1 MASIPTRTVRSD
13 SGGLTVDSV
22 WPRAALFDL
31 DGTLIDSVPD
41 ITLAVAELMAVEGLA
56 PFSESDVR
64 VMVGHGL
71 RVLVRRALQARGQ
84 TPNPA
89 EFEAVIDHM
98 LEIYPRHLT
107 GRTTLLPGVVE
118 CLDALA
124 AADCAVAVVT
134 NKIQSAATIVLDHF
148 GLSDRFA
155 IILGDQVGLDDPVGG
170 DPAGLAPKPEPD
182 MLLHTLSAVG
192 VAPID
197 AVMVGDSGADVAS
210 ARAAGV
216 FSVAVRGGYCS
227 GPLEDLNPD
236 VVIDSLLD
244 FPTAVGAWRRRG

>member
-1 MASIPTRTVRSD
+1 MDPA
-13 SGGLTVDSV
+13 

-41 ITLAVAELMAVEGLA
+41 ITLAVAELMATEDLA
-56 PFSESDVR
+56 PFDEADVR
-64 VMVGHGL
+64 IMVGHGL
-71 RVLVRRALQARGQ
+71 RVLVRRALDARGR
-84 TPNPA
+84 TPDPA
-89 EFEAVIDHM
+89 EFEAVIDRM

-118 CLDALA
+118 CLDSLA

-134 NKIQSAATIVLDHF
+134 NKIQSAATTVLGHF
-148 GLSDRFA
+148 GLSDRFT
-155 IILGDQVGLDDPVGG
+155 IILGDQEGLSD
-170 DPAGLAPKPEPD
+170 LAPKPEPD

-192 VAPID
+192 VEPAD
-197 AVMVGDSGADVAS
+197 AVMVGDSGADVAA

-216 FSVAVRGGYCS
+216 FSVAVRGGYCNE
-227 GPLEDLNPD
+227 PLEELNPD

-244 FPTAVGAWRRRG
+244 FPTAVEAWRRHG

>member
-1 MASIPTRTVRSD
+1 MASIPIRTVRSD
-13 SGGLTVDSV
+13 SGGLTVDPA

-41 ITLAVAELMAVEGLA
+41 ITLAVGELMAVEGLA
-56 PFSESDVR
+56 PFGESDVR

-71 RVLVRRALQARGQ
+71 RVLVRRALEARGQ

-89 EFEAVIDHM
+89 EFEAVIDRM

-124 AADCAVAVVT
+124 AAGCAVAVVT
-134 NKIQSAATIVLDHF
+134 NKIQSAATTVLDHF

-155 IILGDQVGLDDPVGG
+155 IILGDQEGLSD
-170 DPAGLAPKPEPD
+170 LAPKPEPD
-182 MLLHTLSAVG
+182 MLLHTLSEVG
-192 VAPID
+192 VAPAD
-197 AVMVGDSGADVAS
+197 AVMVGDSAADVAS

-216 FSVAVRGGYCS
+216 FSVAVRGGYCN
-227 GPLEDLNPD
+227 GPLEELGPD

-244 FPTAVGAWRRRG
+244 FPTAVGAWHRRG

>member
-1 MASIPTRTVRSD
+1 MHQS
-13 SGGLTVDSV
+13 

-41 ITLAVAELMAVEGLA
+41 ITLAVAELMATEDLA
-56 PFSESDVR
+56 PFDEADVR

-71 RVLVRRALQARGQ
+71 RVLVRRALDARGR
-84 TPNPA
+84 TPDPA
-89 EFEAVIDHM
+89 EFEAVIDRM

-107 GRTTLLPGVVE
+107 GRTTLLPGVVD

-134 NKIQSAATIVLDHF
+134 NKIQSAATTVLDHF
-148 GLSDRFA
+148 AISDRFA
-155 IILGDQVGLDDPVGG
+155 IILGDQAGLGSHQG
-170 DPAGLAPKPEPD
+170 QAGLAPKPEPD

-192 VAPID
+192 VAPAD

-216 FSVAVRGGYCS
+216 FSVAVRGGYCN

-244 FPTAVGAWRRRG
+244 FPTAVQAWRRRG

>member
-1 MASIPTRTVRSD
+1 M
-13 SGGLTVDSV
+13 DSV

-124 AADCAVAVVT
+124 AADCAVAVVCIT
-134 NKIQSAATIVLDHF
+134 RSTVPGDWFVWTVRAVARWF
-148 GLSDRFA
+148 GYASQR
-155 IILGDQVGLDDPVGG
+155 
-170 DPAGLAPKPEPD
+170 
-182 MLLHTLSAVG
+182 
-192 VAPID
+192 
-197 AVMVGDSGADVAS
+197 MVRKAS
-210 ARAAGV
+210 V
-216 FSVAVRGGYCS
+216 SSTVS
-227 GPLEDLNPD
+227 
-236 VVIDSLLD
+236 
-244 FPTAVGAWRRRG
+244 WRRSRSTEISSNEQR